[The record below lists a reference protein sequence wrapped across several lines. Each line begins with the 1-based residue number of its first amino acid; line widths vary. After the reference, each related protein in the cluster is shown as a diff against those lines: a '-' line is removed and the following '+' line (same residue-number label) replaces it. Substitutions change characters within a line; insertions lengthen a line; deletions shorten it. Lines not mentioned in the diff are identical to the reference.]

1 MAVVLYG
8 LGPAQL
14 HGRLVLGC
22 YRQQVSADQSLG
34 SATALSPRTMLSV
47 FDNRYNRHSQA
58 PNHWSGLWRDPC
70 WLRFQIIW
78 NGFKFKFRFKVL
90 YSKMSSWNFTHCPRR
105 VIASF
110 LQHTHI
116 FTQVDP
122 PQHQPMISSTAFLWI
137 ESPIFRFLAEILK
150 NSEYNLISNLSR
162 QRDQNV
168 RDYLKIIADA
178 KKMTF
183 LTCDWSYEQALCR
196 DLKIW
201 K

>member
-1 MAVVLYG
+1 MNPFEYG
-8 LGPAQL
+8 NSFHNKSFQKNWNPNPT
-14 HGRLVLGC
+14 
-22 YRQQVSADQSLG
+22 QSQKLRG
-34 SATALSPRTMLSV
+34 GAHQICSNRPILIGLSLPDIPS
-47 FDNRYNRHSQA
+47 
-58 PNHWSGLWRDPC
+58 
-70 WLRFQIIW
+70 
-78 NGFKFKFRFKVL
+78 
-90 YSKMSSWNFTHCPRR
+90 PRR

-110 LQHTHI
+110 LQHSHI
-116 FTQVDP
+116 FTLVDP
-122 PQHQPMISSTAFLWI
+122 PQHQPMISSTAFLCI

-196 DLKIW
+196 DLKI
-201 K
+201 